1 MAKNNKESKAE
12 RFRVALVNDMTHKQ
26 LWVVKFTR
34 PSLIIS
40 IISIFMVLLA
50 GMFALIA
57 FTPLKSLVPGVP
69 DARSQRAAV
78 QNAIRAD
85 SLERVIMRW
94 ELYSENLKRVV
105 AGEDPV
111 KIDSII
117 KSYSSAKDTSI
128 DRQTLHKSDSLLRKT
143 VNEADLSNK
152 ATGESVMPIEGM
164 HFFTPLKGV
173 VSQGFDMATHP
184 YIDITAPANSVVTSV
199 LDGTVIGAGWS
210 DESGYTIQIQHAGNI
225 ISVYKHNQ
233 KLLKRQGDRISAG
246 TPIALVGNTGS
257 ITTGDHLHFELWY
270 KGNAVDPTKYISF

>member
-12 RFRVALVNDMTHKQ
+12 RLRVSLMNDMTHKQ

-78 QNAIRAD
+78 QNAIRVD

-152 ATGESVMPIEGM
+152 ETGKSVMPIEGM

-173 VSQGFDMATHP
+173 VSQGFDMAIHP

-233 KLLKRQGDRISAG
+233 KLLKRQGDRVSAG